1 MIVANS
7 CGHFVG
13 GPAGHGVAGLVAD
26 LVKVITHLLDGQ
38 RGTVEAFRSADEE
51 SGDVSGANGVDLTG
65 NRAFSVGQERRHR
78 GHQRRIQLLK
88 VLRHKI
94 IQHDLS

>member
-7 CGHFVG
+7 SLISSA
-13 GPAGHGVAGLVAD
+13 GPAGHGIACLVAD
-26 LVKVITHLLDGQ
+26 LVEVITHLLDGQ

-65 NRAFSVGQERRHR
+65 NRAFSVGQERGHR

-94 IQHDLS
+94 IQHGLS